1 VKPDEKLTAI
11 LRSLQQTAFTTSN
24 SKEMVETLTNKVSSM
39 RSDIDAMRRKV
50 AKLKQKSRKADF
62 KESDSNR
69 DQPRTQLTWT
79 PDTYHANADAAVKST
94 GQTARHSKFQQSVSP
109 VPIILA
115 VTPGAGPQESPQKE
129 TGIRLSHGTLGS
141 KDSLGTSTPVLSPM
155 MSPMML
161 APDTH
166 PGLMHT
172 GFVIATPKS
181 LLGSVPSSKKHDAP
195 DIQGP
200 GGKVDVLDIR
210 GLNARVDAMQARL
223 VYTIQQAK
231 LARGKTRSAATGR
244 RGQVRGRETKSD
256 FGPAGPFTSGPRP
269 HQCGCRTLTTI
280 GNFNVF
286 CLPVIPLSTRA
297 PPYIVQ
303 DQEGGNPSDSDAS
316 SASPEDVKVESS
328 LASASKPETASD

>member
-1 VKPDEKLTAI
+1 
-11 LRSLQQTAFTTSN
+11 
-24 SKEMVETLTNKVSSM
+24 
-39 RSDIDAMRRKV
+39 MRRKV

-94 GQTARHSKFQQSVSP
+94 GQTARHSKFQQSGSP

-161 APDTH
+161 APDTQ

-195 DIQGP
+195 DFQGP

-244 RGQVRGRETKSD
+244 RGQVRGRERRRV
-256 FGPAGPFTSGPRP
+256 TSGPQALSLRVP
-269 HQCGCRTLTTI
+269 DPISVGVARSQLLAISMCFVCRSFLFQPVPPRTLCRIKREAILQTRMPLQPRPKMSQLR
-280 GNFNVF
+280 VR
-286 CLPVIPLSTRA
+286 LPPHPSLKQQVIEH
-297 PPYIVQ
+297 Y
-303 DQEGGNPSDSDAS
+303 
-316 SASPEDVKVESS
+316 
-328 LASASKPETASD
+328 

>member
-1 VKPDEKLTAI
+1 
-11 LRSLQQTAFTTSN
+11 
-24 SKEMVETLTNKVSSM
+24 
-39 RSDIDAMRRKV
+39 V

-62 KESDSNR
+62 KESDSSR

-79 PDTYHANADAAVKST
+79 PDTHNANADAAVKST
-94 GQTARHSKFQQSVSP
+94 GQMPRHSKPFQQSVSP
-109 VPIILA
+109 VPILLA
-115 VTPGAGPQESPQKE
+115 VTPGAGPPESPQKK
-129 TGIRLSHGTLGS
+129 TGIRRSHGTLGS

-172 GFVIATPKS
+172 GFVTATPKS

-195 DIQGP
+195 DSKGP
-200 GGKVDVLDIR
+200 GGRVDVLDIR

-244 RGQVRGRETKSD
+244 RGQVRGRERRRV
-256 FGPAGPFTSGPRP
+256 TSGP
-269 HQCGCRTLTTI
+269 Q
-280 GNFNVF
+280 
-286 CLPVIPLSTRA
+286 LSFRVPDPMSVGVA
-297 PPYIVQ
+297 RSQ
-303 DQEGGNPSDSDAS
+303 L
-316 SASPEDVKVESS
+316 
-328 LASASKPETASD
+328 LAISMCFV